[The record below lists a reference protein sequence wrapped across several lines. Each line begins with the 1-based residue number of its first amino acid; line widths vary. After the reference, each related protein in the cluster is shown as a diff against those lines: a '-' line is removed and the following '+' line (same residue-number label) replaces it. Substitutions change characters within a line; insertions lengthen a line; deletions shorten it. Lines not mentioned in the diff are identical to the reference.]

1 MRKFKVDKHME
12 RKVRILGMDVNRFL
26 LFSLWFIINLFVF
39 ISMPSVLS
47 FFLALALIA
56 AGLFGINQFKE
67 EIKSEIDEN
76 LDIAFNEP
84 PIDSTETE
92 ELNDVFQEC
101 VYQEVS
107 H

>member
-26 LFSLWFIINLFVF
+26 LFSLWFIIHLFVF

-56 AGLFGINQFKE
+56 AGLFGITQFKE
-67 EIKSEIDEN
+67 EFLQRQYDEA
-76 LDIAFNEP
+76 LP
-84 PIDSTETE
+84 PERM
-92 ELNDVFQEC
+92 ND
-101 VYQEVS
+101 
-107 H
+107 